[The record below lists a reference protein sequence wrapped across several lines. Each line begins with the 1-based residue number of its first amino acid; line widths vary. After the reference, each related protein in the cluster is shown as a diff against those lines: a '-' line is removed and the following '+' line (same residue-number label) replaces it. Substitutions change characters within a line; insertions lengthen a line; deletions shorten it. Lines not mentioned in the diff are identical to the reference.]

1 MNHLLQSLQPYPF
14 ERLRTLKDAV
24 TPSTDLPHI
33 ALSIGE
39 PKHAAPLFVR
49 DALTDAMD
57 DLEVYPT
64 TAGVPELRHVIAR
77 WLEQRFDLPKVD
89 GMRHVLPVCG
99 TREAIFSF
107 VQAAFDRSQADT
119 RPYVMTPNPFYQIYE
134 GATLLAGGQTYLLN
148 CEAKN
153 GFNPDFTTI
162 SDEDWQKTQILF
174 LCSPGNPTGAVIP
187 LDTLTWLLEKAEQH
201 DFIIASDECY
211 SEIYFTENE
220 RPTGLLEA
228 CKARGDHEFKRAV
241 VFHSLSKRSNLPGM
255 RSGFIAG
262 DAELL
267 TPYLNYRTYHGSALP
282 LQVQKASMAAWQDET
297 HVEHNRSAYREKFR
311 RVLDILGTKL
321 EVAMPDAGFYLWART
336 PIADTD
342 FAQQLYAQQNV
353 TVLPGSYLGREAQ
366 GVNPGSHYI
375 RMALVATL
383 PECIE
388 AAERI
393 ARFVDQLNND

>member
-1 MNHLLQSLQPYPF
+1 MNHLLQRLQPYPF
-14 ERLRTLKDAV
+14 ERLRALKGAV
-24 TPSTDLPHI
+24 TPPAELPHI

-49 DALTDAMD
+49 DALTEALD

-77 WLEQRFDLPKVD
+77 WLEQRFELPIVD
-89 GMRHVLPVCG
+89 GLRQVLPVCG

-107 VQAAFDRSQADT
+107 IQAAFDRSQADA
-119 RPYVMTPNPFYQIYE
+119 RPYIMTPNPFYQIYE

-148 CEAKN
+148 CEASN
-153 GFNPDFTTI
+153 GFNPDFTSI
-162 SDEDWQKTQILF
+162 SDDVWQQTQILF

-228 CKARGDHEFKRAV
+228 CRVRGDHEFKRAV
-241 VFHSLSKRSNLPGM
+241 VFHSLSKRSNLPGL

-267 TPYLNYRTYHGSALP
+267 APYLNYRTYHGAALP
-282 LQVQKASMAAWQDET
+282 LQVQKASIAAWQDET

-311 RVLDILGTKL
+311 RVLAILDSKL
-321 EVAMPDAGFYLWART
+321 DVQMPDAGFYLWART

-393 ARFVDQLNND
+393 ARFVDQLNTN